1 MVLSKLL
8 HICEPLKLKQHP
20 NDVGRMM
27 IEFSGKKIL
36 VVGGAGFVG
45 SNLTNQLLKSDV
57 QKIWVVD
64 NLLSA
69 DISQVSCD
77 ARLDFIHGSITD
89 DSILYRL
96 PEDLDYVFHLATYH
110 GNQSSIE
117 DPLKDHENN
126 TLTSL
131 KLFNRIH
138 SFKQLKKVV
147 YSSAGCTVAKKTFDD
162 APATVE
168 QEDVSLYLDSPY
180 QMSKIFGEFY
190 GNYYFMRYGMP
201 FVKARFQN
209 VYGPGEILGSGVWR
223 GNANT
228 VWRNVTPTFIF
239 KALHQE
245 SLPLEN
251 NGIATRDFIYV
262 DDIVAG
268 LIACALHGKVGGVY
282 NIAAGVE
289 TSIRELAN
297 MINELSGSSAVIDE
311 KPARAWDR
319 SGKRHGDPS
328 KSADELGF
336 KAQVSLPEGLQKT
349 IRWTKENMPII
360 KRCMEPHARYLPEI
374 RKYL

>member
-1 MVLSKLL
+1 MS
-8 HICEPLKLKQHP
+8 
-20 NDVGRMM
+20 G
-27 IEFSGKKIL
+27 FSGSKIL

-45 SNLTNQLLKSDV
+45 SNLVNKLLTNDLS
-57 QKIWVVD
+57 KIIVVD

-69 DISQVSCD
+69 DITRVSTD
-77 ARLDFIHGSITD
+77 PRLQFIHASITED
-89 DSILYRL
+89 KVLNQL

-131 KLFNRIH
+131 KLFDKISR
-138 SFKQLKKVV
+138 FKHLKKVV
-147 YSSAGCTVAKKTFDD
+147 YSSAGCTVAKKTFDHAD
-162 APATVE
+162 ATVE

-209 VYGPGEILGSGVWR
+209 VYGPGEILGAGLWR

-239 KALHQE
+239 KALHEQK
-245 SLPLEN
+245 LPLEN

-262 DDIVAG
+262 DDIAEG
-268 LIACALHGKVGGVY
+268 LIACALKGKEGGVY
-282 NIAAGVE
+282 NIASGVE
-289 TSIRELAN
+289 TSIRDLAL
-297 MINELSGSSAVIDE
+297 MINEITGNKAEIDLV
-311 KPARAWDR
+311 PARAWDR
-319 SGKRHGDPS
+319 SGKRHGDTS
-328 KSADELGF
+328 KSENELGF
-336 KAQVSLPEGLQKT
+336 KAQVPLYEGLAKT
-349 IRWTKENMPII
+349 IEWTKENMGTI
-360 KRCMEPHARYLPEI
+360 KQCMRTHTRYVPELNQ
-374 RKYL
+374 YL

>member
-1 MVLSKLL
+1 MT
-8 HICEPLKLKQHP
+8 
-20 NDVGRMM
+20 D
-27 IEFSGKKIL
+27 FSGSKIL

-45 SNLTNQLLKSDV
+45 STLTNKLLERDAKKV
-57 QKIWVVD
+57 IVVD

-69 DISQVSCD
+69 DITRVPNHEN
-77 ARLDFIHGSITD
+77 LEFIHGSITE
-89 DSILYRL
+89 DSILYHL

-131 KLFNRIH
+131 KLFDRI
-138 SFKQLKKVV
+138 SRFSNMKKVV
-147 YSSAGCTVAKKTFDD
+147 YSSAGCTVAKKTFDAAD
-162 APATVE
+162 ATVE

-190 GNYYFMRYGMP
+190 GNYYHMRYNMP

-209 VYGPGEILGSGVWR
+209 VYGPGEILGAGSWR

-239 KALHQE
+239 KALHNQA
-245 SLPLEN
+245 LPVEN

-262 DDIVAG
+262 DDIAEG
-268 LIACALHGKVGGVY
+268 LIACALRGASGGVY
-282 NIAAGVE
+282 NIASGVE
-289 TSIRELAN
+289 TSIKELAE
-297 MINELSGSSAVIDE
+297 MINEATNNQAAIDY

-319 SGKRHGDPS
+319 SGKRHGDTT
-328 KSADELGF
+328 KSLQELGF
-336 KAQVSLPEGLQKT
+336 KAQVSLPEGIKKT
-349 IRWTKENMPII
+349 VEWTKENFDTIQ
-360 KRCMEPHARYLPEI
+360 RCMETHVRYLPEI
-374 RKYL
+374 KQYF